1 MNKFILTVQGYLLYP
16 ENYTNEQLE
25 QNYIDAVNAADA
37 AWASAYSAAYC
48 AAYSSAYYGAYY
60 GAANPDANFAAV
72 NAADAAHNGDSYTVE
87 YWLNEYFEITDENRQ
102 DYIDAI
108 NGGEL

>member
-16 ENYTNEQLE
+16 ENYTQEQLE
-25 QNYIDAVNAADA
+25 QNYID
-37 AWASAYSAAYC
+37 
-48 AAYSSAYYGAYY
+48 
-60 GAANPDANFAAV
+60 AV

-102 DYIDAI
+102 DYIDLI
-108 NGGEL
+108 NRGK